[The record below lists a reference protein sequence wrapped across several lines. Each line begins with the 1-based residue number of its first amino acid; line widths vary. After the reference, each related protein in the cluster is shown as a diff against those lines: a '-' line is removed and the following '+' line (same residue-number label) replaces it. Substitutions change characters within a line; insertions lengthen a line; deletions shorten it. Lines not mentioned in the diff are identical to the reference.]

1 MAMGTVNLF
10 HVIWYT
16 YHAVFADSRHTAGK
30 SYLKG
35 TATARRDMTPVARYF
50 VFQGKPETQ
59 VFVLVL
65 FLTLDS

>member
-30 SYLKG
+30 SSFNNLHEVDYVAENYLW
-35 TATARRDMTPVARYF
+35 AYF
-50 VFQGKPETQ
+50 N
-59 VFVLVL
+59 
-65 FLTLDS
+65 